1 MVHTY
6 EKDQLYRLLTH
17 ANWNNVIPSFA
28 YQVEDDLK
36 LDSTVLEHG
45 KIATHMIHMGHRTAH
60 GYSFPGGEV
69 GSFD

>member
-1 MVHTY
+1 M
-6 EKDQLYRLLTH
+6 
-17 ANWNNVIPSFA
+17 IPSFA

-45 KIATHMIHMGHRTAH
+45 KIATHMIHMGHGTAH